1 MAYIIA
7 LLLAKQAYECMWNC
21 ASSTTGRGGLG
32 KTISNDNLV
41 ELMVQLVKKKLR
53 EQGSNFTY
61 ANEVKAVLPS
71 QVQNEVKKNNLQEE
85 LKQKPKGIKVVKY

>member
-1 MAYIIA
+1 MNACGTV
-7 LLLAKQAYECMWNC
+7 LPVPR
-21 ASSTTGRGGLG
+21 GGGGGGGLG

-41 ELMVQLVKKKLR
+41 ELMLQLVKKKLR

-71 QVQNEVKKNNLQEE
+71 QVQEEVKKNLQEE

>member
-7 LLLAKQAYECMWNC
+7 LLLAKQAYEYMWNC
-21 ASSTTGRGGLG
+21 ASSTTGGLG
-32 KTISNDNLV
+32 KNISNDNLV

-71 QVQNEVKKNNLQEE
+71 QVQDEVKKNLQEE

>member
-1 MAYIIA
+1 MHVELCFQYHG
-7 LLLAKQAYECMWNC
+7 E
-21 ASSTTGRGGLG
+21 GGLG

-71 QVQNEVKKNNLQEE
+71 QVQDEVKNKRTRRTQAET
-85 LKQKPKGIKVVKY
+85 KGNQSSEVLRGVDFIN

>member
-1 MAYIIA
+1 MNACGTV
-7 LLLAKQAYECMWNC
+7 LPVPR
-21 ASSTTGRGGLG
+21 GGGGLG

-71 QVQNEVKKNNLQEE
+71 QVQDEVKKNLQEE
-85 LKQKPKGIKVVKY
+85 LKQKPKGIKEVKY